1 MSKTSTT
8 QSVKTTKLGGK
19 VWLCAILFGLVG
31 QIAWSVENMYFAK
44 MAQDIGANVGNV
56 DWGTIVST
64 LMIWLS
70 AIMATG
76 TTIFAGGFIDK
87 MGKRKPFV
95 AYGYIAWGVT
105 IMLFATIPMSPAT
118 ETLGLIAALLVIFD
132 CIMTFF
138 GSTANDAAFNTWITD
153 VTDSTNRGK
162 VNSVMSIFSILAFVI
177 VFVIGMLTYDAGNT
191 IAFFITLGVLPIV
204 LGVVAIFVMK
214 DSPNV
219 IKNSNPNYWKETFYG
234 FRPSVIKDNKMLY
247 VCLTASCILGISQQT
262 FFSYL
267 INFITN
273 TLGITDF
280 ILPLAIV
287 IVLAGVLTAVTGIL
301 YDKFGRKFFYLP
313 LVLVVIVATIVIYLM
328 KFMPQNTYVYVIV
341 VAGTFMLGALLSG
354 GGALMSTFQDYIPK
368 GSEGRFQGVRMC
380 FTVLLPMLIGPL
392 ITMIINLMK
401 MDNQSVDYMPPF
413 EIFLAAAII
422 AVFAIIPIIF
432 VMRDANKLRARKLA
446 EKEAE
451 EALASAEAV
460 TEEPVEMDELTPV
473 CTCGVDCEGACPF
486 GDDAPE
492 TTEETTDEDEE

>member
-1 MSKTSTT
+1 MSKTTTT

-87 MGKRKPFV
+87 LGKRKPFV
-95 AYGYIAWGVT
+95 AYGYLAWGVT
-105 IMLFATIPMSPAT
+105 IMLFAAIPMTPAT

-138 GSTANDAAFNTWITD
+138 GSTANDAAFNTWMTD

-162 VNSVMSIFSILAFVI
+162 VNSVMSIFSILAFVL

-191 IAFFITLGVLPIV
+191 VAFFITLGVLPIV
-204 LGVVAIFVMK
+204 IGIVAIFVMK

-219 IKNSNPNYWKETFYG
+219 IKNSNPNYFKETFYG
-234 FRPSVIKDNKMLY
+234 FRPSVIKNNKMLY

-313 LVLVVIVATIVIYLM
+313 LVLVVIATTIVIYLM
-328 KFMPQNTYVYVIV
+328 KFMPQNTYVYVLV
-341 VAGTFMLGALLSG
+341 VAGTFMLGALLAG

-432 VMRDANKLRARKLA
+432 VMKDANKLRARKLA

-451 EALASAEAV
+451 EALADPEAT
-460 TEEPVEMDELTPV
+460 TEEAPVEMDELTPV

-492 TTEETTDEDEE
+492 TTEETTDEE

>member
-1 MSKTSTT
+1 MSKTTTT

-87 MGKRKPFV
+87 LGKRKPFV
-95 AYGYIAWGVT
+95 AYGYLAWGVT
-105 IMLFATIPMSPAT
+105 IMLFAAIPMTPAT

-138 GSTANDAAFNTWITD
+138 GSTANDAAFNTWMTD

-162 VNSVMSIFSILAFVI
+162 VNSVMSIFSILAFVL

-204 LGVVAIFVMK
+204 IGIVAIFVMK

-219 IKNSNPNYWKETFYG
+219 IKNSNPNYFKETFYG
-234 FRPSVIKDNKMLY
+234 FRPSVIKNNKMLY

-313 LVLVVIVATIVIYLM
+313 LVLVVIATTIVIYLM
-328 KFMPQNTYVYVIV
+328 KFMPQNTYVYVLV
-341 VAGTFMLGALLSG
+341 VAGTFMLGALLAG

-432 VMRDANKLRARKLA
+432 VMKDANKLRARKLA

-451 EALASAEAV
+451 EALASQEA
-460 TEEPVEMDELTPV
+460 TTEEEPVEMDELTPV

-492 TTEETTDEDEE
+492 TTEETTDEE